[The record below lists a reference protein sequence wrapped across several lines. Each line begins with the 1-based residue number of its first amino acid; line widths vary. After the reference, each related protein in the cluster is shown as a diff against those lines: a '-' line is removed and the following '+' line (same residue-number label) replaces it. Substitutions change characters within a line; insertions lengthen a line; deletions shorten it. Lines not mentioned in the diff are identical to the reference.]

1 MSYKTK
7 AELET
12 QKLELLHKIRFI
24 LSFFASD
31 LTDDEDKIISRAM
44 DYVVKSHSSIDEQ
57 YIRITEYILA
67 IDGMECRV
75 TRTCTNSSSSFTT
88 DYAFDSLKFGSHEIV
103 KVKDTTMPNGKAGV
117 LYRVVK

>member
-1 MSYKTK
+1 MVYYDLFKKLYIWRCTSMKKKKLGIIDADLIDNGTRHPNLVCMKISAYYKEKGWDVKLLESY
-7 AELET
+7 
-12 QKLELLHKIRFI
+12 
-24 LSFFASD
+24 
-31 LTDDEDKIISRAM
+31 DEDKIISRAM

-88 DYAFDSLKFGSHEIV
+88 DYAF
-103 KVKDTTMPNGKAGV
+103 
-117 LYRVVK
+117 

>member
-7 AELET
+7 SELET
-12 QKLELLHKIRFI
+12 QKLELQRKIRFI
-24 LSFFASD
+24 LSFFASE

-44 DYVVKSHSSIDEQ
+44 DHVVKSHSSIDEQ

-75 TRTCTNSSSSFTT
+75 TRTCTNSSSKNSSSFTT
-88 DYAFDSLKFGSHEIV
+88 NYAF
-103 KVKDTTMPNGKAGV
+103 
-117 LYRVVK
+117 

>member
-7 AELET
+7 SELET
-12 QKLELLHKIRFI
+12 QKIELQRKIRFI
-24 LSFFASD
+24 LSFFASE

-75 TRTCTNSSSSFTT
+75 TRTCTNSSSKNSSSFTT
-88 DYAFDSLKFGSHEIV
+88 NYAF
-103 KVKDTTMPNGKAGV
+103 
-117 LYRVVK
+117 

>member
-12 QKLELLHKIRFI
+12 QKLELQHKIRFI
-24 LSFFASD
+24 LSFFASE

-75 TRTCTNSSSSFTT
+75 TRTCTNSSSKNSSSFTT
-88 DYAFDSLKFGSHEIV
+88 NYAF
-103 KVKDTTMPNGKAGV
+103 
-117 LYRVVK
+117 

>member
-7 AELET
+7 SELET
-12 QKLELLHKIRFI
+12 QKLELQRKIRFI

-75 TRTCTNSSSSFTT
+75 TGTGTNSARKDSSSFTAK
-88 DYAFDSLKFGSHEIV
+88 YAV
-103 KVKDTTMPNGKAGV
+103 
-117 LYRVVK
+117 

>member
-7 AELET
+7 LELET
-12 QKLELLHKIRFI
+12 QKLELQHKIRFI
-24 LSFFASD
+24 LSFFASE

-75 TRTCTNSSSSFTT
+75 TRTCTNSSSKNSSSFTT
-88 DYAFDSLKFGSHEIV
+88 NYAF
-103 KVKDTTMPNGKAGV
+103 
-117 LYRVVK
+117 

>member
-7 AELET
+7 SELET
-12 QKLELLHKIRFI
+12 QKLELQRKIRFI
-24 LSFFASD
+24 LSFFASE

-75 TRTCTNSSSSFTT
+75 TRTCTNSSSKNSSFFTAN
-88 DYAFDSLKFGSHEIV
+88 YAF
-103 KVKDTTMPNGKAGV
+103 
-117 LYRVVK
+117 

>member
-7 AELET
+7 SELET
-12 QKLELLHKIRFI
+12 QKLELQRKVRFI
-24 LSFFASD
+24 LSFFASE

-75 TRTCTNSSSSFTT
+75 TRTCTNSSSKNSSSFTT
-88 DYAFDSLKFGSHEIV
+88 NYAF
-103 KVKDTTMPNGKAGV
+103 
-117 LYRVVK
+117 

>member
-7 AELET
+7 SELET
-12 QKLELLHKIRFI
+12 QKLELQRKIRFI
-24 LSFFASD
+24 LSFFASE

-75 TRTCTNSSSSFTT
+75 TRTCTNSSSKNSSSFTT
-88 DYAFDSLKFGSHEIV
+88 NYAF
-103 KVKDTTMPNGKAGV
+103 
-117 LYRVVK
+117 

>member
-7 AELET
+7 LELET
-12 QKLELLHKIRFI
+12 QKLELQRKIRFI
-24 LSFFASD
+24 LSFFASE

-75 TRTCTNSSSSFTT
+75 TRTCTNSSSKNSSSFTT
-88 DYAFDSLKFGSHEIV
+88 NYAF
-103 KVKDTTMPNGKAGV
+103 
-117 LYRVVK
+117 

>member
-7 AELET
+7 SELET
-12 QKLELLHKIRFI
+12 QKLELQRKIRFI

-75 TRTCTNSSSSFTT
+75 TRTCTNSSSKNSSSFTT
-88 DYAFDSLKFGSHEIV
+88 NYAF
-103 KVKDTTMPNGKAGV
+103 
-117 LYRVVK
+117 